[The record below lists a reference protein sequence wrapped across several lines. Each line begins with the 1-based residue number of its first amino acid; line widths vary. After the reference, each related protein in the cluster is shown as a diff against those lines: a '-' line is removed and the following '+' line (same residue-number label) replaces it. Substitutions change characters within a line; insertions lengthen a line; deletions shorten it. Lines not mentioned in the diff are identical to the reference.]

1 MSKILIKK
9 WNGGISMN
17 NNSEYKKLDMNK
29 LFSKKSTIISTK
41 ESLKDVVP
49 IDWGNEVLSGKKKV
63 IISKG

>member
-49 IDWGNEVLSGKKKV
+49 IEWNNEVLSGKKKV